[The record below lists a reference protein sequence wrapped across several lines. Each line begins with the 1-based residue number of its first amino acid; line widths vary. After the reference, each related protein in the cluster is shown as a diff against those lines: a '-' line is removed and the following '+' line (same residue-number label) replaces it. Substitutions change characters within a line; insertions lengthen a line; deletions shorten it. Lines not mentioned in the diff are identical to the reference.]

1 MCPPKV
7 NADGSDGNAAAAN
20 QDLEAASARR
30 TGQRSPSASPPQAS
44 RSSTSSWRLT
54 LLSNLSFVIGA
65 ALYVRMATISF
76 DYAKSN
82 QGILL
87 LASSAVDASA
97 ADTTTTTIIVDAT
110 LLYWDQL
117 SAEAKEAAQSLGYTQ
132 NIWDT
137 GGIPAEIDLWW
148 DCLSPEQM
156 EAAVVLGYDQGKWDG
171 VETASTTT
179 TTTTTVTDTVEES
192 SMSENVLEAESYPD
206 LNTTAAALRPSST
219 SNATDDDL
227 KFVRLY
233 IFASLAFV
241 AVGILDWMVV
251 QKLYPILFIVA
262 GIFGFISALF
272 VTRNVRYSIIFNAVS
287 IHFFF
292 LEAMAIVFHRVKTS
306 QGSKGESSADNE
318 EKASGS
324 AGTGLLV
331 FADLSFFVGS
341 MIEMVVSYYYL
352 FDSWADY
359 NLALQSSNVA
369 AQCLWVVCS
378 LVYTAS
384 TLSSSRRM
392 NN

>member
-1 MCPPKV
+1 M
-7 NADGSDGNAAAAN
+7 
-20 QDLEAASARR
+20 
-30 TGQRSPSASPPQAS
+30 
-44 RSSTSSWRLT
+44 
-54 LLSNLSFVIGA
+54 LLSNLFFVIGSA
-65 ALYVRMATISF
+65 MYVRMATLSF

-82 QGILL
+82 QDILL
-87 LASSAVDASA
+87 LASSAVDGSA

-171 VETASTTT
+171 IETATA
-179 TTTTTVTDTVEES
+179 TTVTDTVEES
-192 SMSENVLEAESYPD
+192 SMAENFLGGESYPD

-219 SNATDDDL
+219 SNATDDDQ

-233 IFASLAFV
+233 ICASLAFV
-241 AVGILDWMVV
+241 AVGIFDWMVV
-251 QKLYPILFIVA
+251 QKLYPILFVVA

>member
-1 MCPPKV
+1 MKV
-7 NADGSDGNAAAAN
+7 KAAKSDNCSDG
-20 QDLEAASARR
+20 DLEQAQQESKD
-30 TGQRSPSASPPQAS
+30 GQLSPSLPSPPHCNGTC
-44 RSSTSSWRLT
+44 RWRLM
-54 LLSNLSFVIGA
+54 LLSNLFFVIGSVM
-65 ALYVRMATISF
+65 YVRMATLSF

-82 QGILL
+82 QDILL

-97 ADTTTTTIIVDAT
+97 ADTTTTTIIVDST

-117 SAEAKEAAQSLGYTQ
+117 SAEAKEAAQSLGYMQ

-148 DCLSPEQM
+148 DCLSPQQM

-171 VETASTTT
+171 VETA
-179 TTTTTVTDTVEES
+179 TTTTTVTDTVEKS
-192 SMSENVLEAESYPD
+192 SMAENALEGELHPD

-219 SNATDDDL
+219 SNATDDDQ

-251 QKLYPILFIVA
+251 QKLYPILFVVA
-262 GIFGFISALF
+262 GIFGFVSALF

-292 LEAMAIVFHRVKTS
+292 LEAIAIVWHRVKSLQGS
-306 QGSKGESSADNE
+306 QGEGSAGNK
-318 EKASGS
+318 EKASSS

-331 FADLSFFVGS
+331 FADLAFFVGS
-341 MIEMVVSYYYL
+341 MIELVVSYYYL

-359 NLALQSSNVA
+359 NTALQSSNVA
-369 AQCLWVVCS
+369 AQSLWVVCS

-392 NN
+392 SN

>member
-1 MCPPKV
+1 M
-7 NADGSDGNAAAAN
+7 
-20 QDLEAASARR
+20 
-30 TGQRSPSASPPQAS
+30 
-44 RSSTSSWRLT
+44 
-54 LLSNLSFVIGA
+54 LLSNLFFVIGSA
-65 ALYVRMATISF
+65 MYVRMATLSF

-82 QGILL
+82 QDILL
-87 LASSAVDASA
+87 LASSAVNGAAS
-97 ADTTTTTIIVDAT
+97 TTTTTIIVDST

-171 VETASTTT
+171 IETATA
-179 TTTTTVTDTVEES
+179 TTVTDTVEES
-192 SMSENVLEAESYPD
+192 SMAENFLGGESYPD

-219 SNATDDDL
+219 SNATNDDQ

-233 IFASLAFV
+233 ICASLAFV
-241 AVGILDWMVV
+241 AVGIFDWMVV
-251 QKLYPILFIVA
+251 QKLYPILFVVA

-292 LEAMAIVFHRVKTS
+292 LEAIAIVWHRVKSLQGS
-306 QGSKGESSADNE
+306 QGE
-318 EKASGS
+318 GS
-324 AGTGLLV
+324 AGDKERASSGVCTASLV

-341 MIEMVVSYYYL
+341 MIELVVSYYYL

-359 NLALQSSNVA
+359 NIALQSSNVA
-369 AQCLWVVCS
+369 AQSLWVVCS
-378 LVYTAS
+378 MVYTAS
-384 TLSSSRRM
+384 TLSRTR
-392 NN
+392 